1 MSTKTKKRTKSIS
14 KEILSMPYKLIL
26 HNDDH
31 NSFDWVINCL
41 IKICGHELHQA
52 EQCANIVHFNG
63 KCDVKWGELEKL
75 SIMKEKLQNSGLSV
89 TLEQN

>member
-26 HNDDH
+26 HNDEY
-31 NSFDWVINCL
+31 NSFIWVIDCL
-41 IKICGHELHQA
+41 IKICGHESHQA

>member
-26 HNDDH
+26 HNDEY